1 VLLLGVFS
9 HVFLGEDLNGFG
21 KALVEVL
28 VLFSFDP
35 VLWVGGGGPV
45 ELP

>member
-1 VLLLGVFS
+1 MLLLSFFG
-9 HVFLGEDLNGFG
+9 HVLLGEDFNGFG
-21 KALVEVL
+21 KAFVEVL

-35 VLWVGGGGPV
+35 VLWMGGGGPV

>member
-1 VLLLGVFS
+1 MLLLGGFGE
-9 HVFLGEDLNGFG
+9 VFLGEDFNGFS
-21 KALVEVL
+21 KAFVEVF